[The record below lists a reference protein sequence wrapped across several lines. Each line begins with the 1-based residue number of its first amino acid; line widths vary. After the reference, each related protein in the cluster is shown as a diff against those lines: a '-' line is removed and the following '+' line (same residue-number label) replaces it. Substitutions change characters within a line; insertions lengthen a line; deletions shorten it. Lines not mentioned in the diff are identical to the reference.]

1 MSSPNYITLFN
12 NHFVE
17 FLTDVENVFPEDVDI
32 KTAKTSVLFLQKN
45 NPSLLIKVWKKHVMD
60 KYQHEIEKGNIQFFI
75 EKDYNKDIEK
85 TNNSEHI
92 NQIIERLRDPIAS
105 MSEDNKSKTIKYIQN
120 LSKLANLNF
129 SK

>member
-1 MSSPNYITLFN
+1 MASPNYISLFN

-17 FLTDVENVFPEDVDI
+17 FLTDVEKVFPEDVDI
-32 KTAKTSVLFLQKN
+32 KTAKTSVMFLQKN
-45 NPSLLIKVWKKHVMD
+45 NPSLLIKVWKKHVME
-60 KYQHEIEKGNIQFFI
+60 KYQDEIENGNIQFFI

-92 NQIIERLRDPIAS
+92 NEIIERLREPISS
-105 MSEDNKSKTIKYIQN
+105 MSTENKNKTIKYIQN